1 MFLDVQTWLGDRL
14 GKEVHLVSLSVD
26 PENDTS
32 ETLSAHAERIGAKP
46 GWEFFT
52 GKKEN
57 LDWALH
63 KLGLYAG
70 QRENHS
76 NIFIVG
82 NESTGLWQKVKGLS
96 DVKHTLEAISTAID
110 DQDAPQ

>member
-1 MFLDVQTWLGDRL
+1 M

-32 ETLSAHAERIGAKP
+32 ETLRAYAERIGAKP

-63 KLGLYAG
+63 RLGFYVE

-96 DVKHTLEAISTAID
+96 DVKHTLEAIQTAID
-110 DQDAPQ
+110 DHDAPL